1 MNRNG
6 LKVMYKLIGLVLPLV
21 HVMIAAITMG
31 VIGFLTAI
39 FIIVLGGVGL
49 LNILGF
55 ATALSLKQVI
65 IGIVICAVLRGILR
79 YAEQG
84 SNHYIAFKLLALIR
98 HKVFIKLRKLAPA
111 KLEGKDKG
119 NLISIITTDT
129 ELLEVFYAHTISP
142 IIIAFITSVIM
153 TIFIGSYNIFLGAIA
168 LVAYFIVGVIIPV
181 WSSNQGDETGQQYRD
196 ELGDLNSYFLSSI
209 RGINDIIQYGV
220 GKERLD
226 EINRRTDELETKQK
240 FLLKQEG
247 SNRAVT
253 DTAILLCSMVM
264 LFAGCILY
272 NKGQVDFTQVIIPL
286 IALMSSFGPV
296 VAISNLSNNLFH
308 TIAAGNRVLDLL
320 EEEPAVEEVSGK
332 ETVEFADMKLE
343 NVSFAYDDEVILED
357 FNMEIKK
364 NTIIGIYGKSGCGKS
379 TLLKLHMRFWEVDN
393 RSITIGGKNINEINT
408 SDLRK
413 MQSFVTQDTYLFND
427 TIANNI
433 GIAKENATMEE
444 IIAAAK
450 KASIHDFIMSLP
462 NGYDSK
468 VGELGGNLSGGEK
481 QRIGIARAFL
491 HDAPMIL
498 LDEPTNHLDLKYQIE
513 MLEYLNKWSKENNK
527 IVIAVLHDLNLVQ
540 TFGEKVVM
548 MKYGKIAT
556 AGNARE
562 VLNGDKLKE
571 VYGIDVKT
579 FMIEALEKWN

>member
-6 LKVMYKLIGLVLPLV
+6 LKVMYKLIGLVLPLL
-21 HVMIAAITMG
+21 HVMVAAITMG

-98 HKVFIKLRKLAPA
+98 HKVFVKLRKLAPA

-153 TIFIGSYNIFLGAIA
+153 TIFIGRYNIFLGVIA

-196 ELGDLNSYFLSSI
+196 EIGDLNSYFLSSV

-240 FLLKQEG
+240 LLLKQEG

-253 DTAILLCSMVM
+253 DTAILLCSMAM

-272 NKGQVDFTQVIIPL
+272 TKGEVNFIQVIIPL

-320 EEEPAVEEVSGK
+320 EEEPAVEEVNGNDV
-332 ETVEFADMKLE
+332 TEFADMKLK
-343 NVSFAYDDEVILED
+343 NVSFSYDEEVILED
-357 FNMEIKK
+357 FNMDIKQNK
-364 NTIIGIYGKSGCGKS
+364 IIGIYGKSGCGKS
-379 TLLKLHMRFWEVDN
+379 TLLKLLMRFWEVDN
-393 RSITIGGKNINEINT
+393 GSITIGGKNINEINT

-498 LDEPTNHLDLKYQIE
+498 LDEPTSNLDSLNEGIILKSLME
-513 MLEYLNKWSKENNK
+513 SKENK
-527 IVIAVLHDLNLVQ
+527 TIIIVSHRKSTMNIADVVLDV
-540 TFGEKVVM
+540 EKNSLQ
-548 MKYGKIAT
+548 GKTRAS
-556 AGNARE
+556 
-562 VLNGDKLKE
+562 
-571 VYGIDVKT
+571 
-579 FMIEALEKWN
+579 

>member
-6 LKVMYKLIGLVLPLV
+6 LKVMYKLIGLVLPLL
-21 HVMIAAITMG
+21 HVMVAAITMG

-98 HKVFIKLRKLAPA
+98 HKVFVKLRKLAPA

-153 TIFIGSYNIFLGAIA
+153 TIFIGRYNIFLGVIA
-168 LVAYFIVGVIIPV
+168 LVSYFIVGVIIPV

-196 ELGDLNSYFLSSI
+196 EMGDLNSYFLSSV

-240 FLLKQEG
+240 LLLKQEG

-253 DTAILLCSMVM
+253 DTAILLCSMAM

-272 NKGQVDFTQVIIPL
+272 TKGEVNFIQVIIPL

-320 EEEPAVEEVSGK
+320 EEEPAVEEVKGNDV
-332 ETVEFADMKLE
+332 TEFADMKLK
-343 NVSFAYDDEVILED
+343 NVSFSYDEEVILED
-357 FNMEIKK
+357 FNMDIKQNK
-364 NTIIGIYGKSGCGKS
+364 IIGIYGKSGCGKS
-379 TLLKLHMRFWEVDN
+379 TLLKLLMRFWEVDN
-393 RSITIGGKNINEINT
+393 GSITIGGKNINEINT

-498 LDEPTNHLDLKYQIE
+498 LDEPTSNLDSLNEGIILKSLME
-513 MLEYLNKWSKENNK
+513 SKENK
-527 IVIAVLHDLNLVQ
+527 TIIIVSHRKSTMNIADIVLDV
-540 TFGEKVVM
+540 EKNSLQ
-548 MKYGKIAT
+548 GKTRAS
-556 AGNARE
+556 
-562 VLNGDKLKE
+562 
-571 VYGIDVKT
+571 
-579 FMIEALEKWN
+579 

>member
-6 LKVMYKLIGLVLPLV
+6 LKVMYKLIGLVLPLL
-21 HVMIAAITMG
+21 HVMVAAITMG

-98 HKVFIKLRKLAPA
+98 HKVFVKLRKLAPA

-153 TIFIGSYNIFLGAIA
+153 TIFIGRYNIFLGVIA

-196 ELGDLNSYFLSSI
+196 EMGDLNSYFLSSV

-240 FLLKQEG
+240 LLLKQEG

-253 DTAILLCSMVM
+253 DTAILLCSMAM

-272 NKGQVDFTQVIIPL
+272 TKGEVNFIQVIIPL

-320 EEEPAVEEVSGK
+320 EEEPAVEEVNGNDV
-332 ETVEFADMKLE
+332 TEFADMKLK
-343 NVSFAYDDEVILED
+343 NVSFSYDEEVILED
-357 FNMEIKK
+357 FNMDIKQNK
-364 NTIIGIYGKSGCGKS
+364 IIGIYGKSGCGKS
-379 TLLKLHMRFWEVDN
+379 TLLKLLMRFWEVDN
-393 RSITIGGKNINEINT
+393 GSITIGGKNINEINT

-468 VGELGGNLSGGEK
+468 VCELGGNLSCGEK

-498 LDEPTNHLDLKYQIE
+498 LDEPTSNLDSLNEGIILKSLME
-513 MLEYLNKWSKENNK
+513 SKENK
-527 IVIAVLHDLNLVQ
+527 TIIIVSHRKSTMNIADVVLDV
-540 TFGEKVVM
+540 EKNSLQ
-548 MKYGKIAT
+548 GKTRAS
-556 AGNARE
+556 
-562 VLNGDKLKE
+562 
-571 VYGIDVKT
+571 
-579 FMIEALEKWN
+579 

>member
-379 TLLKLHMRFWEVDN
+379 TLLKLLMRFWEVN
-393 RSITIGGKNINEINT
+393 NGAITIGGKNTNEINT

-462 NGYDSK
+462 KGYDSK

-498 LDEPTNHLDLKYQIE
+498 LDEPTSNLDSLNEGIILKSLME
-513 MLEYLNKWSKENNK
+513 SKENK
-527 IVIAVLHDLNLVQ
+527 TIIIVSHRKSTMNIADVVLDV
-540 TFGEKVVM
+540 EKNSLQ
-548 MKYGKIAT
+548 GKSRAS
-556 AGNARE
+556 
-562 VLNGDKLKE
+562 
-571 VYGIDVKT
+571 
-579 FMIEALEKWN
+579 

>member
-379 TLLKLHMRFWEVDN
+379 TLLKLLMRFWEVN
-393 RSITIGGKNINEINT
+393 NGAITIGGKNINEINT

-450 KASIHDFIMSLP
+450 KVSIHDFIMSLP
-462 NGYDSK
+462 KGYDSK

-498 LDEPTNHLDLKYQIE
+498 LDEPTSNLDSLNEGIILKSLME
-513 MLEYLNKWSKENNK
+513 SKENK
-527 IVIAVLHDLNLVQ
+527 TIIIVSHRKSTMNIADVVLDV
-540 TFGEKVVM
+540 EKNSLQ
-548 MKYGKIAT
+548 GKSRAS
-556 AGNARE
+556 
-562 VLNGDKLKE
+562 
-571 VYGIDVKT
+571 
-579 FMIEALEKWN
+579 

>member
-98 HKVFIKLRKLAPA
+98 HKIFIKLRKLAPA

-379 TLLKLHMRFWEVDN
+379 TLLKLLMRFWEVN
-393 RSITIGGKNINEINT
+393 NGAITIGGKNINEINT

-462 NGYDSK
+462 KGYDSK

-498 LDEPTNHLDLKYQIE
+498 LDEPTSNLDSLNEGIILKSLME
-513 MLEYLNKWSKENNK
+513 SKENK
-527 IVIAVLHDLNLVQ
+527 TIIIVSHRKSTMNIADVVLDV
-540 TFGEKVVM
+540 EKNSLQ
-548 MKYGKIAT
+548 GKSRAS
-556 AGNARE
+556 
-562 VLNGDKLKE
+562 
-571 VYGIDVKT
+571 
-579 FMIEALEKWN
+579 

>member
-119 NLISIITTDT
+119 NLISIITKDT

-264 LFAGCILY
+264 LFAGCIFY

-379 TLLKLHMRFWEVDN
+379 TLLKLLMRFWEVN
-393 RSITIGGKNINEINT
+393 NGAITIGGKNINEINT

-462 NGYDSK
+462 KGYDSK

-498 LDEPTNHLDLKYQIE
+498 LDEPTSNLDSLNEGIILKSLME
-513 MLEYLNKWSKENNK
+513 SKENK
-527 IVIAVLHDLNLVQ
+527 TIIIVSHRKSTMNIADVVLDV
-540 TFGEKVVM
+540 EKNSLQ
-548 MKYGKIAT
+548 GKSRAS
-556 AGNARE
+556 
-562 VLNGDKLKE
+562 
-571 VYGIDVKT
+571 
-579 FMIEALEKWN
+579 

>member
-379 TLLKLHMRFWEVDN
+379 TLLKLLMRFWEVN
-393 RSITIGGKNINEINT
+393 NGAITIGGKNINEINT

-462 NGYDSK
+462 KGYDSK

-498 LDEPTNHLDLKYQIE
+498 LDEPTSNLDSLNEGIILKSLME
-513 MLEYLNKWSKENNK
+513 SKENK
-527 IVIAVLHDLNLVQ
+527 TIIIVSHRKSTMNIADVVLDV
-540 TFGEKVVM
+540 EKNSLQ
-548 MKYGKIAT
+548 GKTRAS
-556 AGNARE
+556 
-562 VLNGDKLKE
+562 
-571 VYGIDVKT
+571 
-579 FMIEALEKWN
+579 

>member
-264 LFAGCILY
+264 LFAGCIIY

-332 ETVEFADMKLE
+332 EAVEFADMKLE

-379 TLLKLHMRFWEVDN
+379 TLLKLLMRFWEVN
-393 RSITIGGKNINEINT
+393 NGSITIGGKNINEINT

-462 NGYDSK
+462 KGYDSK

-498 LDEPTNHLDLKYQIE
+498 LDEPTSNLDSLNEGIILKSLME
-513 MLEYLNKWSKENNK
+513 SKENK
-527 IVIAVLHDLNLVQ
+527 TIIIVSHRKSTMNIADVVLDV
-540 TFGEKVVM
+540 EKNSLQ
-548 MKYGKIAT
+548 GKSIAS
-556 AGNARE
+556 
-562 VLNGDKLKE
+562 
-571 VYGIDVKT
+571 
-579 FMIEALEKWN
+579 

>member
-65 IGIVICAVLRGILR
+65 IGIVICAVLRGSLR

-272 NKGQVDFTQVIIPL
+272 SKGQVDFTQVIIPL

-379 TLLKLHMRFWEVDN
+379 TLLKLLMRFWEVN
-393 RSITIGGKNINEINT
+393 NGAITIGGKNINEINT

-433 GIAKENATMEE
+433 GIAKENATMEQ

-462 NGYDSK
+462 KGYDSK

-498 LDEPTNHLDLKYQIE
+498 LDESTSNLDSLNEGIILKSLME
-513 MLEYLNKWSKENNK
+513 SKENK
-527 IVIAVLHDLNLVQ
+527 TIIIVSHRKSTMNIADVVLDV
-540 TFGEKVVM
+540 EKNSLQ
-548 MKYGKIAT
+548 GKSRAS
-556 AGNARE
+556 
-562 VLNGDKLKE
+562 
-571 VYGIDVKT
+571 
-579 FMIEALEKWN
+579 

>member
-6 LKVMYKLIGLVLPLV
+6 LKVMYKLIGLVLPLL
-21 HVMIAAITMG
+21 HVMVAAITMG

-98 HKVFIKLRKLAPA
+98 HKVFVKLRKLAPA

-153 TIFIGSYNIFLGAIA
+153 TIFIGRYNIFLGVIAI
-168 LVAYFIVGVIIPV
+168 VAYFIVGVIIPV

-196 ELGDLNSYFLSSI
+196 EMGDLNSYFLSSV

-240 FLLKQEG
+240 LLLKQEG

-253 DTAILLCSMVM
+253 DTAILLCSMAM

-272 NKGQVDFTQVIIPL
+272 TKGEVNFIQVIIPL

-320 EEEPAVEEVSGK
+320 EEEPAVEEVKGNDV
-332 ETVEFADMKLE
+332 TEFADMKLK
-343 NVSFAYDDEVILED
+343 NVSFSYDEEVILED
-357 FNMEIKK
+357 FNMDIKQNK
-364 NTIIGIYGKSGCGKS
+364 IIGIYGKSGCGKS
-379 TLLKLHMRFWEVDN
+379 TLLKLLMRFWEVDN
-393 RSITIGGKNINEINT
+393 GSITIGGKNMNEINT

-498 LDEPTNHLDLKYQIE
+498 LDEPTSNLDSLNEGIILKSLME
-513 MLEYLNKWSKENNK
+513 SKENK
-527 IVIAVLHDLNLVQ
+527 TIIIVSHRKSTMNIADVVLDV
-540 TFGEKVVM
+540 EKNSLQ
-548 MKYGKIAT
+548 GKTRAS
-556 AGNARE
+556 
-562 VLNGDKLKE
+562 
-571 VYGIDVKT
+571 
-579 FMIEALEKWN
+579 

>member
-6 LKVMYKLIGLVLPLV
+6 LRVMYKLIGLVLPLL
-21 HVMIAAITMG
+21 HVMVAAITMG

-272 NKGQVDFTQVIIPL
+272 NKGQVDFTQLIIPL

-379 TLLKLHMRFWEVDN
+379 TLLKLLMRFWEVN
-393 RSITIGGKNINEINT
+393 NGAITIGGKNINEINT

-498 LDEPTNHLDLKYQIE
+498 LDEPTSNLDSLNEGIILKSLME
-513 MLEYLNKWSKENNK
+513 SKENK
-527 IVIAVLHDLNLVQ
+527 TIIIVSHRKSTMNIADVVLDV
-540 TFGEKVVM
+540 EKNSLQ
-548 MKYGKIAT
+548 GKTRAS
-556 AGNARE
+556 
-562 VLNGDKLKE
+562 
-571 VYGIDVKT
+571 
-579 FMIEALEKWN
+579 

>member
-379 TLLKLHMRFWEVDN
+379 TLLKLLMRFWEVN
-393 RSITIGGKNINEINT
+393 NGAITIGGKNINEINT

-462 NGYDSK
+462 KGYDSK

-498 LDEPTNHLDLKYQIE
+498 LDEPTSNLDSLNEGIILKSLME
-513 MLEYLNKWSKENNK
+513 SKENK
-527 IVIAVLHDLNLVQ
+527 TIIIVSHRKSTMNIADVVLDV
-540 TFGEKVVM
+540 EKNSIQ
-548 MKYGKIAT
+548 GKSRAS
-556 AGNARE
+556 
-562 VLNGDKLKE
+562 
-571 VYGIDVKT
+571 
-579 FMIEALEKWN
+579 

>member
-226 EINRRTDELETKQK
+226 EVNRRTDELETKQK

-379 TLLKLHMRFWEVDN
+379 TLLKLLMRFWEVN
-393 RSITIGGKNINEINT
+393 NGAITIGGKNINEINT

-462 NGYDSK
+462 KGYDSK

-498 LDEPTNHLDLKYQIE
+498 LDEPTSNLDSLNEGIILKSLME
-513 MLEYLNKWSKENNK
+513 SKENK
-527 IVIAVLHDLNLVQ
+527 TIIIVSHRKSTMNIADVVLDV
-540 TFGEKVVM
+540 EKNSL
-548 MKYGKIAT
+548 KGKSRAS
-556 AGNARE
+556 
-562 VLNGDKLKE
+562 
-571 VYGIDVKT
+571 
-579 FMIEALEKWN
+579 

>member
-181 WSSNQGDETGQQYRD
+181 WSSNQGDEIGQQYRD

-379 TLLKLHMRFWEVDN
+379 TLLKLLMRFWEVN
-393 RSITIGGKNINEINT
+393 NGAITIGGKNINEINT

-462 NGYDSK
+462 KGYDSK

-498 LDEPTNHLDLKYQIE
+498 LDEPTSNLDSLNEGIILKSLME
-513 MLEYLNKWSKENNK
+513 SKENK
-527 IVIAVLHDLNLVQ
+527 TIIIVSHRKSTMNIADVVLDV
-540 TFGEKVVM
+540 EKNSLQ
-548 MKYGKIAT
+548 GKTRAS
-556 AGNARE
+556 
-562 VLNGDKLKE
+562 
-571 VYGIDVKT
+571 
-579 FMIEALEKWN
+579 

>member
-6 LKVMYKLIGLVLPLV
+6 LKVMYKLIGLVLPLL

-84 SNHYIAFKLLALIR
+84 SNHFIAFKLLALIR
-98 HKVFIKLRKLAPA
+98 HKVFVKLRKLAPA

-153 TIFIGSYNIFLGAIA
+153 TIFIGRYNIFLGAIA

-196 ELGDLNSYFLSSI
+196 EMGDLNSYFLSSI

-253 DTAILLCSMVM
+253 DTAILLCSMAM

-272 NKGQVDFTQVIIPL
+272 TKGEINFVQVIIPL

-320 EEEPAVEEVSGK
+320 EEEPAVEEVSEK
-332 ETVEFADMKLE
+332 EATEFADMKLE

-379 TLLKLHMRFWEVDN
+379 TLLKLLMRFWEVDKGA
-393 RSITIGGKNINEINT
+393 ITIGGKNINEINT

-433 GIAKENATMEE
+433 GIAKENATIEE

-498 LDEPTNHLDLKYQIE
+498 LDEPTSNLDSLNEGIILKSLME
-513 MLEYLNKWSKENNK
+513 SKENK
-527 IVIAVLHDLNLVQ
+527 TIIIVSHRKSTMNIADVVLDV
-540 TFGEKVVM
+540 EKNSLQ
-548 MKYGKIAT
+548 GKTRAS
-556 AGNARE
+556 
-562 VLNGDKLKE
+562 
-571 VYGIDVKT
+571 
-579 FMIEALEKWN
+579 

>member
-253 DTAILLCSMVM
+253 DIAILLCSMVM

-379 TLLKLHMRFWEVDN
+379 TLLKLLMRFWEVN
-393 RSITIGGKNINEINT
+393 NGAITIGGKNINEINT

-462 NGYDSK
+462 KGYDSK

-498 LDEPTNHLDLKYQIE
+498 LDEPTSNLDSLNEGIILKSLME
-513 MLEYLNKWSKENNK
+513 SKENK
-527 IVIAVLHDLNLVQ
+527 TIIIVSHRKSTMNIADVVLDV
-540 TFGEKVVM
+540 EKNSLQ
-548 MKYGKIAT
+548 GKSRAS
-556 AGNARE
+556 
-562 VLNGDKLKE
+562 
-571 VYGIDVKT
+571 
-579 FMIEALEKWN
+579 

>member
-6 LKVMYKLIGLVLPLV
+6 LKVMYKLIGLVLPLL
-21 HVMIAAITMG
+21 HVMVAAITMG

-98 HKVFIKLRKLAPA
+98 HKVFVKLRKLAPA

-153 TIFIGSYNIFLGAIA
+153 TIFIGRYNIFLGVIA

-196 ELGDLNSYFLSSI
+196 EMGDLNSYFLSSV

-240 FLLKQEG
+240 LLLKQEG

-253 DTAILLCSMVM
+253 DTAILLCSMAM

-272 NKGQVDFTQVIIPL
+272 TKGEVNFIQVIIPL

-320 EEEPAVEEVSGK
+320 EEEPAVEEVNGNDV
-332 ETVEFADMKLE
+332 TEFADMKLK
-343 NVSFAYDDEVILED
+343 NVSFSYDEEVILED
-357 FNMEIKK
+357 FNMDIKQNK
-364 NTIIGIYGKSGCGKS
+364 IIGIYGKSGCGKS
-379 TLLKLHMRFWEVDN
+379 TLLKLLMRFWEVDN
-393 RSITIGGKNINEINT
+393 GSITIGGKNINEINT

-498 LDEPTNHLDLKYQIE
+498 LDEPTSNLDSLNEGIILKSLME
-513 MLEYLNKWSKENNK
+513 SKENK
-527 IVIAVLHDLNLVQ
+527 TIIIVSHRKSTMNIADVVLDV
-540 TFGEKVVM
+540 EKNSLQ
-548 MKYGKIAT
+548 
-556 AGNARE
+556 GNTRAS
-562 VLNGDKLKE
+562 
-571 VYGIDVKT
+571 
-579 FMIEALEKWN
+579 

>member
-6 LKVMYKLIGLVLPLV
+6 LKVMYKLIGLVLPLL
-21 HVMIAAITMG
+21 HVMVAAITMG

-98 HKVFIKLRKLAPA
+98 HKVFVKLRKLAPA

-153 TIFIGSYNIFLGAIA
+153 TIFIGRYNIFLGVIA

-196 ELGDLNSYFLSSI
+196 EMGDLNSYFLSSV

-240 FLLKQEG
+240 LLLKQEG

-253 DTAILLCSMVM
+253 DAAILLCSMAM
-264 LFAGCILY
+264 LCAGCILY
-272 NKGQVDFTQVIIPL
+272 TKGEVNFVQVIIPL

-320 EEEPAVEEVSGK
+320 EEEPAVEEVSGND
-332 ETVEFADMKLE
+332 TTEFADMKLK
-343 NVSFAYDDEVILED
+343 NVSFSYDEEVILED
-357 FNMEIKK
+357 FNMDIKQNK
-364 NTIIGIYGKSGCGKS
+364 IIGIYGKSGCGKS
-379 TLLKLHMRFWEVDN
+379 TLLKLLMRFWEVDN
-393 RSITIGGKNINEINT
+393 GSITIGGKNINEINT

-498 LDEPTNHLDLKYQIE
+498 LDEPTSNLDSLNEGIILKSLME
-513 MLEYLNKWSKENNK
+513 SKENK
-527 IVIAVLHDLNLVQ
+527 TIIIVSHRKSTMNIADVVLDV
-540 TFGEKVVM
+540 EKNSLQ
-548 MKYGKIAT
+548 GKTRAS
-556 AGNARE
+556 
-562 VLNGDKLKE
+562 
-571 VYGIDVKT
+571 
-579 FMIEALEKWN
+579 

>member
-6 LKVMYKLIGLVLPLV
+6 LKVMYKLIGLVLPLL
-21 HVMIAAITMG
+21 HVMVAAITMG

-84 SNHYIAFKLLALIR
+84 SNHYIVFKLLALIR
-98 HKVFIKLRKLAPA
+98 HKVFVKLRKLAPA

-153 TIFIGSYNIFLGAIA
+153 TIFIGRYNIFLGVIA

-181 WSSNQGDETGQQYRD
+181 WSSNQGDETAQQYRD
-196 ELGDLNSYFLSSI
+196 EMGDLNSYFLSSV

-240 FLLKQEG
+240 LLLKQEG

-253 DTAILLCSMVM
+253 DTAILLCSMAM

-272 NKGQVDFTQVIIPL
+272 TKGEVNFIQVIIPL

-320 EEEPAVEEVSGK
+320 EEEPAVEEVNGNDV
-332 ETVEFADMKLE
+332 TEFADMKLK
-343 NVSFAYDDEVILED
+343 NVSFSYDEEVILED
-357 FNMEIKK
+357 FNMDIKQNK
-364 NTIIGIYGKSGCGKS
+364 IIGIYGKSGCGKS
-379 TLLKLHMRFWEVDN
+379 TLLKLLMRFWEVDN
-393 RSITIGGKNINEINT
+393 GSITIGGKNINEINT

-498 LDEPTNHLDLKYQIE
+498 LDEPTSNLDSLNEGIILKSLME
-513 MLEYLNKWSKENNK
+513 SKENK
-527 IVIAVLHDLNLVQ
+527 TIIIVSHRKSTMNIADVVLDV
-540 TFGEKVVM
+540 EKNSLQ
-548 MKYGKIAT
+548 GKTRAS
-556 AGNARE
+556 
-562 VLNGDKLKE
+562 
-571 VYGIDVKT
+571 
-579 FMIEALEKWN
+579 

>member
-320 EEEPAVEEVSGK
+320 EEEPAVEEVKGNDV
-332 ETVEFADMKLE
+332 TEFADMKLK
-343 NVSFAYDDEVILED
+343 NVSFSYDEEVILED
-357 FNMEIKK
+357 FNMDIKQNK
-364 NTIIGIYGKSGCGKS
+364 IIGIYGKSGCGKS
-379 TLLKLHMRFWEVDN
+379 TLLKLLMRFWEVN
-393 RSITIGGKNINEINT
+393 NGAITIGGKNINEINT

-444 IIAAAK
+444 IRAAAK

-498 LDEPTNHLDLKYQIE
+498 LDEPTSNLDSLNEGIILKSLME
-513 MLEYLNKWSKENNK
+513 SKENK
-527 IVIAVLHDLNLVQ
+527 TIIIVSHRKSTMNIADVVLDV
-540 TFGEKVVM
+540 EK
-548 MKYGKIAT
+548 
-556 AGNARE
+556 NS
-562 VLNGDKLKE
+562 L
-571 VYGIDVKT
+571 
-579 FMIEALEKWN
+579 

>member
-21 HVMIAAITMG
+21 HVMVAAITMG

-379 TLLKLHMRFWEVDN
+379 TLLKLLMRFWEVN
-393 RSITIGGKNINEINT
+393 NGAITIGGKNINEINT

-462 NGYDSK
+462 KGYDSK

-498 LDEPTNHLDLKYQIE
+498 LDEPTSNLDSLNEGIILKSLME
-513 MLEYLNKWSKENNK
+513 SKENK
-527 IVIAVLHDLNLVQ
+527 TIIIVSHRKSTMNIADVVLDV
-540 TFGEKVVM
+540 EKNSLQ
-548 MKYGKIAT
+548 GKTRAS
-556 AGNARE
+556 
-562 VLNGDKLKE
+562 
-571 VYGIDVKT
+571 
-579 FMIEALEKWN
+579 

>member
-264 LFAGCILY
+264 LFAGCIFY

-379 TLLKLHMRFWEVDN
+379 TLLKLLMRFWEVN
-393 RSITIGGKNINEINT
+393 NGAITIGGKNTNEINT

-462 NGYDSK
+462 KGYDSK

-498 LDEPTNHLDLKYQIE
+498 LDEPTSNLDSLNEGIILKSLME
-513 MLEYLNKWSKENNK
+513 SKENK
-527 IVIAVLHDLNLVQ
+527 TIIIVSHRKSTMNIADVVLDV
-540 TFGEKVVM
+540 EKNSLQ
-548 MKYGKIAT
+548 GKSRAS
-556 AGNARE
+556 
-562 VLNGDKLKE
+562 
-571 VYGIDVKT
+571 
-579 FMIEALEKWN
+579 

>member
-49 LNILGF
+49 LNILG
-55 ATALSLKQVI
+55 LKQVI

-79 YAEQG
+79 YSEQG

-153 TIFIGSYNIFLGAIA
+153 TIFIGSYNIFLWAIA

-379 TLLKLHMRFWEVDN
+379 TLLKLLMRFWEVN
-393 RSITIGGKNINEINT
+393 NGAITIGGKNINEINT

-462 NGYDSK
+462 KGYDSK

-498 LDEPTNHLDLKYQIE
+498 LDEPTSNLDSLNEGIILKSLME
-513 MLEYLNKWSKENNK
+513 SKENK
-527 IVIAVLHDLNLVQ
+527 TIIIVSHRKSTMNIADVVLDV
-540 TFGEKVVM
+540 EKNSLQ
-548 MKYGKIAT
+548 GKSRAS
-556 AGNARE
+556 
-562 VLNGDKLKE
+562 
-571 VYGIDVKT
+571 
-579 FMIEALEKWN
+579 

>member
-6 LKVMYKLIGLVLPLV
+6 LKVMYKLIGLVLPLL
-21 HVMIAAITMG
+21 HVMVAAITMG

-98 HKVFIKLRKLAPA
+98 HKVFVKLRKLAPA

-153 TIFIGSYNIFLGAIA
+153 TIFIGRYNIFLGVIA

-196 ELGDLNSYFLSSI
+196 EMGDLNSYFLSSV

-240 FLLKQEG
+240 LLLKQEG

-253 DTAILLCSMVM
+253 DTAILLCSMAM
-264 LFAGCILY
+264 LFAECILY
-272 NKGQVDFTQVIIPL
+272 TKGEVNFIQVIIPL

-320 EEEPAVEEVSGK
+320 EEEPAVEEVKGNDV
-332 ETVEFADMKLE
+332 TEFADMKLK
-343 NVSFAYDDEVILED
+343 NVSFSYDEEVILED
-357 FNMEIKK
+357 FNMDIKQNK
-364 NTIIGIYGKSGCGKS
+364 IIGIYGKSGCGKS
-379 TLLKLHMRFWEVDN
+379 TLLKLLMRFWEVDN
-393 RSITIGGKNINEINT
+393 GSITIGGKNINEINT

-498 LDEPTNHLDLKYQIE
+498 LDEPTSNLDSLNEGIILKSLME
-513 MLEYLNKWSKENNK
+513 SKENK
-527 IVIAVLHDLNLVQ
+527 TIIIVSHRKSTMNIADIVLDV
-540 TFGEKVVM
+540 EKNSLQ
-548 MKYGKIAT
+548 GKTRAS
-556 AGNARE
+556 
-562 VLNGDKLKE
+562 
-571 VYGIDVKT
+571 
-579 FMIEALEKWN
+579 

>member
-153 TIFIGSYNIFLGAIA
+153 TIFIGRYNIFLGAIA

-286 IALMSSFGPV
+286 ITLMSSFGPV

-379 TLLKLHMRFWEVDN
+379 TLLKLLMRFWEVDN
-393 RSITIGGKNINEINT
+393 GSITIGGKNINEINT

-498 LDEPTNHLDLKYQIE
+498 LDEPTSNLDSLNEGIILKSLME
-513 MLEYLNKWSKENNK
+513 SKENK
-527 IVIAVLHDLNLVQ
+527 TIIIVSHRKSTMNIADVVLDV
-540 TFGEKVVM
+540 EKNSLQ
-548 MKYGKIAT
+548 GKTRAS
-556 AGNARE
+556 
-562 VLNGDKLKE
+562 
-571 VYGIDVKT
+571 
-579 FMIEALEKWN
+579 

>member
-272 NKGQVDFTQVIIPL
+272 NKGQVDFTQVIISL

-379 TLLKLHMRFWEVDN
+379 TLLKLLMRFWEVDN
-393 RSITIGGKNINEINT
+393 GSITIGGKNINEINT

-498 LDEPTNHLDLKYQIE
+498 LDEPTSNLDSLNEGIILKSLME
-513 MLEYLNKWSKENNK
+513 SKENK
-527 IVIAVLHDLNLVQ
+527 TIIIVSHRKSTMNIADVVLDV
-540 TFGEKVVM
+540 EKNSLQ
-548 MKYGKIAT
+548 GKSRAS
-556 AGNARE
+556 
-562 VLNGDKLKE
+562 
-571 VYGIDVKT
+571 
-579 FMIEALEKWN
+579 

>member
-226 EINRRTDELETKQK
+226 EINRRTDELETKKK

-379 TLLKLHMRFWEVDN
+379 TLLKLLMRFWEVN
-393 RSITIGGKNINEINT
+393 NGAITIGGKNINEINT

-450 KASIHDFIMSLP
+450 KASIHVFIMSLP
-462 NGYDSK
+462 KGYDSK

-498 LDEPTNHLDLKYQIE
+498 LDEPTSNLDSLNEGIILKSLME
-513 MLEYLNKWSKENNK
+513 SKENK
-527 IVIAVLHDLNLVQ
+527 TIIIVSHRKSTMNIADVVLDV
-540 TFGEKVVM
+540 EKNSL
-548 MKYGKIAT
+548 KGKSRAS
-556 AGNARE
+556 
-562 VLNGDKLKE
+562 
-571 VYGIDVKT
+571 
-579 FMIEALEKWN
+579 

>member
-253 DTAILLCSMVM
+253 DTAILLCSMIM

-379 TLLKLHMRFWEVDN
+379 TLLKLLMRFWEVDN
-393 RSITIGGKNINEINT
+393 GSITIGGKNINEINT

-462 NGYDSK
+462 KGYDSK

-498 LDEPTNHLDLKYQIE
+498 LDEPTSNLDSLNEGIILKSLME
-513 MLEYLNKWSKENNK
+513 SKENK
-527 IVIAVLHDLNLVQ
+527 TIIIVSHRKSTMNIADVVLDV
-540 TFGEKVVM
+540 EKNSLQ
-548 MKYGKIAT
+548 GKSRAS
-556 AGNARE
+556 
-562 VLNGDKLKE
+562 
-571 VYGIDVKT
+571 
-579 FMIEALEKWN
+579 

>member
-6 LKVMYKLIGLVLPLV
+6 LKVMYKLIGLVLPLL
-21 HVMIAAITMG
+21 HVMVAAITMG

-98 HKVFIKLRKLAPA
+98 HKVFVKLRKLAPA

-153 TIFIGSYNIFLGAIA
+153 TIFIGRYNIFLGVIA

-181 WSSNQGDETGQQYRD
+181 WSSNQGDETGQKYRD
-196 ELGDLNSYFLSSI
+196 EMGDLNSYFLSSV

-240 FLLKQEG
+240 LLLKQEG

-253 DTAILLCSMVM
+253 DTAILLCSMAM

-272 NKGQVDFTQVIIPL
+272 TKGEVNFIQVIIPL

-320 EEEPAVEEVSGK
+320 EEEPAVEEVKGNDV
-332 ETVEFADMKLE
+332 TEFADMKLK
-343 NVSFAYDDEVILED
+343 NVSFSYDEEVILED
-357 FNMEIKK
+357 FNMDIKQNK
-364 NTIIGIYGKSGCGKS
+364 IIGIYGKSGCGKS
-379 TLLKLHMRFWEVDN
+379 TLLKLLMRFWEVDN
-393 RSITIGGKNINEINT
+393 GSITIGGKNINEINT

-498 LDEPTNHLDLKYQIE
+498 LDEPTSNLDSLNEGIILKSLME
-513 MLEYLNKWSKENNK
+513 SKENK
-527 IVIAVLHDLNLVQ
+527 TIIIVSHRKSTMNIADVVLDV
-540 TFGEKVVM
+540 EKNSLQ
-548 MKYGKIAT
+548 GKTRAS
-556 AGNARE
+556 
-562 VLNGDKLKE
+562 
-571 VYGIDVKT
+571 
-579 FMIEALEKWN
+579 

>member
-264 LFAGCILY
+264 LFAGCIIY

-332 ETVEFADMKLE
+332 EAVEFADMKLE

-379 TLLKLHMRFWEVDN
+379 TLLKLLMRFWEVN
-393 RSITIGGKNINEINT
+393 NGSITIGGKNINEINT

-462 NGYDSK
+462 KGYDSK

-498 LDEPTNHLDLKYQIE
+498 LDEPTSNLDSLNEGIILKSLME
-513 MLEYLNKWSKENNK
+513 SKENK
-527 IVIAVLHDLNLVQ
+527 TIIIVSHRKSTMNIADVVLDV
-540 TFGEKVVM
+540 EKNSLQ
-548 MKYGKIAT
+548 GKSRAS
-556 AGNARE
+556 
-562 VLNGDKLKE
+562 
-571 VYGIDVKT
+571 
-579 FMIEALEKWN
+579 

>member
-153 TIFIGSYNIFLGAIA
+153 TIFIGRYNIFLGAIA

-379 TLLKLHMRFWEVDN
+379 TLLKLLMRFWEVDN
-393 RSITIGGKNINEINT
+393 GSITIGGKNINEINT

-498 LDEPTNHLDLKYQIE
+498 LDEPTSNLDSLNEGIILKSLME
-513 MLEYLNKWSKENNK
+513 SKENK
-527 IVIAVLHDLNLVQ
+527 TIIIVSHRKSTMNIADVVLDV
-540 TFGEKVVM
+540 EKNSLQ
-548 MKYGKIAT
+548 GKTRAS
-556 AGNARE
+556 
-562 VLNGDKLKE
+562 
-571 VYGIDVKT
+571 
-579 FMIEALEKWN
+579 

>member
-379 TLLKLHMRFWEVDN
+379 TLLKLLMRFWEVDN
-393 RSITIGGKNINEINT
+393 GSITIGGKNINEINT

-444 IIAAAK
+444 IIVAAK

-491 HDAPMIL
+491 HDAPLIL
-498 LDEPTNHLDLKYQIE
+498 LDEPTSNLDSLNEGIILKSLME
-513 MLEYLNKWSKENNK
+513 SKENK
-527 IVIAVLHDLNLVQ
+527 TIIIVSHRKSTMNIADVVLDV
-540 TFGEKVVM
+540 EKNSLQ
-548 MKYGKIAT
+548 GKTRAS
-556 AGNARE
+556 
-562 VLNGDKLKE
+562 
-571 VYGIDVKT
+571 
-579 FMIEALEKWN
+579 

>member
-379 TLLKLHMRFWEVDN
+379 TLLKLLMRFWEVDN
-393 RSITIGGKNINEINT
+393 GSITIGGKNINEINT

-498 LDEPTNHLDLKYQIE
+498 LDEPTSNLDSLNEGIILKSLME
-513 MLEYLNKWSKENNK
+513 SKENK
-527 IVIAVLHDLNLVQ
+527 TIIIVSHRKSTMNIADVVLDV
-540 TFGEKVVM
+540 EKNSLQ
-548 MKYGKIAT
+548 GKTRAS
-556 AGNARE
+556 
-562 VLNGDKLKE
+562 
-571 VYGIDVKT
+571 
-579 FMIEALEKWN
+579 